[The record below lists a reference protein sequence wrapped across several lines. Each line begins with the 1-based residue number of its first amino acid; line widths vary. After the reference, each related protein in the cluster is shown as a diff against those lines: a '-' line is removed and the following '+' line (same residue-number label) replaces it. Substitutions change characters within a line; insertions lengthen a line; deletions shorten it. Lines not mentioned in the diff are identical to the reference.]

1 MADFIP
7 GQDVFT
13 QGAQI
18 GQVFSQGVETEFV
31 FGMGCQLLPKLPI
44 KIWGLCATRVVTAS
58 GEKWFEFG
66 FRLTADLLGDASIG
80 WTDADGFFLIEP
92 EWSRDLINWTGG
104 KFVAAPVPVVTLPSG
119 QKQYWS
125 RAINPVD
132 SQIKTGQLT
141 AASGSYHSGGSGAG
155 GITGDVR
162 NNPFTSLTIGGV
174 VKALGGFPYTM
185 PTDAARMTADLQAFY
200 PGSTVVATSAVD
212 WLITIPGVNYT
223 AYNASSKVS
232 WPSYLVADMYG
243 NINTPYSYLDFLGAF
258 VDPAGNSVETK
269 GFARLKITHGNLYPD
284 YFPST

>member
-104 KFVAAPVPVVTLPSG
+104 KFVPAPVPVVTLPSG

-132 SQIKTGQLT
+132 SSLKSGQLT
-141 AASGSYHSGGSGAG
+141 LASGVSDGSGGV
-155 GITGDVR
+155 ITGDVR
-162 NNPFTSLTIGGV
+162 NNPFTALTV
-174 VKALGGFPYTM
+174 VGAVVPLSGFPYTM
-185 PTDAARMTADLQAFY
+185 PTDAARLTADLQAFY
-200 PGSTVVATSAVD
+200 PGSQVIATSSTV
-212 WLITIPGVNYT
+212 WQITIPGVNMT
-223 AYNASSKVS
+223 AYTQTNKIS
-232 WPSYLVADMYG
+232 WPQYFVADMYG
-243 NINTPYSYLDFLGAF
+243 TLNTPVNGVFFADSF
-258 VDPAGNSVETK
+258 VDPAGNSIETK
-269 GFARLKITHGNLYPD
+269 GFARLKITHGNLYPN
-284 YFPST
+284 YFPSN